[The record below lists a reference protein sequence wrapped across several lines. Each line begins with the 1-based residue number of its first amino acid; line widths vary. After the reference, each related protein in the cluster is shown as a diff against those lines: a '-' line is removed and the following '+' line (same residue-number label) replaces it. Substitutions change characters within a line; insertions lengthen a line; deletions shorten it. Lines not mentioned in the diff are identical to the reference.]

1 MLLENIFH
9 PILIGSKSTIVA
21 KNNLSETKISVKNA
35 FDALHY
41 MVGKTFFPCQKFCN
55 DGDGPI
61 HKLLWAKKGI
71 GRHFLKY
78 TVGNIFTID
87 PNLAQRIQN
96 LALTIHLY

>member
-9 PILIGSKSTIVA
+9 LIVIGSKSTIVA

-61 HKLLWAKKGI
+61 HKLNSEKKGI
-71 GRHFLKY
+71 GRHFLK
-78 TVGNIFTID
+78 
-87 PNLAQRIQN
+87 
-96 LALTIHLY
+96 

>member
-1 MLLENIFH
+1 M
-9 PILIGSKSTIVA
+9 IGSKSTIVA

-61 HKLLWAKKGI
+61 HKLNSVKERI
-71 GRHFLKY
+71 GRHFLII
-78 TVGNIFTID
+78 V
-87 PNLAQRIQN
+87 LM
-96 LALTIHLY
+96 